1 MSLKNQQQQIHE
13 IRSIV
18 LEQYE
23 KHPELYD
30 SIDIEW
36 IQNDDWPI
44 EECIRSDK
52 LLNNFKI
59 LNDGLLFRKQQRL
72 PRLIETDFPAE
83 LFRIGFVHGNGKDYD
98 GNELL
103 FIRVKCYYKIRLR
116 EQIFR
121 NFILFQME
129 RCLHRSHGHGITMI
143 VDFNGFSYANID
155 LDFIIWGAKLL
166 TKFCPKSLK
175 RIVCYDMSRI
185 VIPFYNIFKRLLSDE
200 IQQRLRFWND
210 DEIFKYIDRNNL
222 PRYLGGTCHHY
233 RNVPIECQSIID
245 YGHDHD
251 WSDNDIGHIL
261 KLIKPNLDE
270 SEMFECSKE

>member
-44 EECIRSDK
+44 EECI
-52 LLNNFKI
+52 
-59 LNDGLLFRKQQRL
+59 
-72 PRLIETDFPAE
+72 
-83 LFRIGFVHGNGKDYD
+83 HYD

-233 RNVPIECQSIID
+233 RNVPTECQSIID